1 MVVQYIREQAWW
13 RLDSPGPNP
22 IRVARSVVA
31 LLDAA
36 ACIAEIPENHPDLEE
51 LDRAGCFESGLFNPG
66 DTGLAVVRGWE
77 LADQPTGTEQDLLGA
92 LAVTVSAD
100 RGVPSPRARRA
111 ARSQRGH
118 PGRAAAGRLLPA
130 GPSSFRPPA
139 PGPHRAA
146 AHAGRGPGALLRQ
159 AALLGHCPLPE
170 TPAPRDADVLGHWA
184 DAPAGP
190 TRRTVPGAGRPPG
203 PASAGSSAIS
213 RCSSIAAPAPGPGEP
228 TV

>member
-77 LADQPTGTEQDLLGA
+77 LADQPTGTEQDLLGT

-100 RGVPSPRARRA
+100 RGVPSPTARRA
-111 ARSQRGH
+111 AEASGAIPAAPLPGGYSLPGRPRSGRLVSDHTVPQ
-118 PGRAAAGRLLPA
+118 PTRAAAPA
-130 GPSSFRPPA
+130 RSYA
-139 PGPHRAA
+139 K
-146 AHAGRGPGALLRQ
+146 
-159 AALLGHCPLPE
+159 
-170 TPAPRDADVLGHWA
+170 PR
-184 DAPAGP
+184 
-190 TRRTVPGAGRPPG
+190 
-203 PASAGSSAIS
+203 S
-213 RCSSIAAPAPGPGEP
+213 
-228 TV
+228 